1 MSGFGGSAHGG
12 LGLKPDEQQYDVIV
26 VGSSLGG
33 LAAGAMMA
41 NRGFSVA
48 VIDAAPN
55 PGGRMGATLQNGYW
69 ISWGQRDGLGSTDLA
84 FIPDYIHK
92 AAELAGVTLKLA
104 PLHKRFFR
112 LHWLPEGTT
121 SEMPAELVVSDGNDP
136 MKVLREMVRCFSKV
150 TAPVQVDALA
160 KELGQ
165 VLATLR
171 DTPQEEAWKLV
182 PCRLD
187 DWLRRNVRSPAVRQ
201 ILLQQ
206 AECNP
211 FTPAEETSVGRY
223 IMHLNRVHG
232 VAVVPDD
239 DEVGGMQGVIQ
250 PWFRR
255 LKDLGAHFFLG
266 WKPVEITTDNDEVTG
281 LVAVNDGS
289 LVKVFKSPIVIVDWP
304 GWHMTDLIDER
315 LLPRAFM
322 TAARATEEYAK
333 ESASWWAGLT
343 RLPTI
348 RSTGKTEDLASPWE
362 RLLYGKGLIK
372 RFRGGFFY
380 PSSFSPRSAPPG
392 KHLLCVEAVGRG
404 NQRGRQWR
412 SWAEAKAVVD
422 SMVGYLHEYYSDL
435 EACTEW
441 SAYQNTTPPSISTWY
456 TKPVLR
462 HPVKIESID
471 GLYMASASAEGD
483 GSWIDIE
490 ACSALLA
497 VELAETE
504 RGALCQRKRRQS

>member
-1 MSGFGGSAHGG
+1 MGV
-12 LGLKPDEQQYDVIV
+12 GLKQDAQQYDVIV

-33 LAAGAMMA
+33 LAAGAILA
-41 NRGFSVA
+41 NRGFTVA
-48 VIDAAPN
+48 VVDAAPR

-69 ISWGQRDGLGSTDLA
+69 IGWGQREGLGSTDLA
-84 FIPDYIHK
+84 FIPHYINK
-92 AAELAGVTLKLA
+92 AAELAGVTLKFA
-104 PLHKRFFR
+104 RLHRRFFR
-112 LHWLPEGTT
+112 LHWLPEGAT
-121 SEMPAELVVSDGNDP
+121 SELPAELVVPDGNDP
-136 MKVLREMVRCFSKV
+136 MRLLREIVRCFSNV
-150 TAPVQVDALA
+150 TAPAETASLA
-160 KELGQ
+160 KELGE
-165 VLATLR
+165 VLAMLR
-171 DTPQEEAWKLV
+171 GTPLEEAWRLV
-182 PCRLD
+182 PVRLD
-187 DWLRRNVRSPAVRQ
+187 EWLLRNVRNPMVRH

-232 VAVVPDD
+232 VAVLPND

-255 LKDLGAHFFLG
+255 LTTLGADFYLG
-266 WKPVEITTDNDEVTG
+266 WKPVEITTSNDEVTG

-289 LVKVFKSPIVIVDWP
+289 LVKEFKAPIVIVDWP
-304 GWHMTDLIDER
+304 GWHLTDLVDER
-315 LLPRAFM
+315 FLPRAFM
-322 TAARATEEYAK
+322 AAARATKDYGT

-348 RSTGKTEDLASPWE
+348 RATGRIEDLSSPWE
-362 RLLYGKGLIK
+362 RLLYGNSMTK

-380 PSSFSPRSAPPG
+380 PSSFSPCSAPAG
-392 KHLLCVEAVGRG
+392 KHLLCVEAVGRS
-404 NQRGRQWR
+404 NQPGRQWR
-412 SWAEAKAVVD
+412 NWAEAKAVVD
-422 SMVGYLHEYYSDL
+422 SMIDYLHHYYGDL

-441 SAYQNTTPPSISTWY
+441 STYQNTTPPSISTWY

-462 HPVKIESID
+462 HPVKVETID

-490 ACSALLA
+490 ACTALLA
-497 VELAETE
+497 AELAESE
-504 RGALCQRKRRQS
+504 RGHLSQRQAKRS